1 MKALHFGAGNIGRG
15 FIGKLLA
22 DAGITLTFAD
32 VNQMVLDALNA
43 RHSYQVHVVGETEQV
58 DTVSGVNA
66 VSSIGDDVVD
76 LIAQVDLVTTA
87 VGPVV
92 LERIAPA
99 IAKGLVKR
107 KEQGNESPLNII
119 ACENMVR
126 GTTQLK
132 GHVMNALPE
141 DAKAWVEEHV
151 GFVDSAVDRIVPP
164 SASAT
169 NDPLEVTVETFS
181 EWIVDKTQFKGT
193 LPNIPGMELTDNLM
207 AFVERKLFTLNTGHA
222 ITAYLGKLAGHQTIR
237 DAILDEKIRAVVK
250 GAMEESGAVLIKR
263 YGFDADKH
271 AAYIQKINIPGMELT
286 DNLMA
291 FVERKLFTLNTGHAI
306 TAYLGKLAG
315 HQTIRDAI
323 LDEKIRAVVKGA
335 MEESGAVLIKRYGF
349 DADKHAAYIQKI
361 LGRFENP
368 YLKDDVE
375 RVGRQPLRK
384 LSAGDRLIKPLL
396 GTLEYGLPHK
406 NLIEGIAAAM
416 HFRSEDDP
424 QAQELAA
431 LIADKGPQAALA
443 EISGLDANSEVVS
456 EAVTAYKAMQ

>member
-22 DAGITLTFAD
+22 DAGISLTFAD
-32 VNQMVLDALNA
+32 VNQTVLDALNA
-43 RHSYQVHVVGETEQV
+43 RHSYQVRVVGEHEQI
-58 DTVSGVNA
+58 DTVSGVDA
-66 VSSIGDDVVD
+66 VNSTSDDVVT

-99 IAKGLVKR
+99 IAKGLALR
-107 KEQGNESPLNII
+107 KAQGNERPLNII

-126 GTTQLK
+126 GTSQLK
-132 GHVMNALPE
+132 THVFNALAQ
-141 DAKAWVEEHV
+141 DDNAWVESHV

-164 SASAT
+164 SESAA

-181 EWIVDKTQFKGT
+181 EWIVDKTQFKGE
-193 LPNIPGMELTDNLM
+193 LPTIPGMELTDNLM

-222 ITAYLGKLAGHQTIR
+222 ITAYLGKQAGHQTIR
-237 DAILDEKIRAVVK
+237 DAILDEKIRLVVR

-263 YGFDADKH
+263 YGFDDAKH
-271 AAYIQKINIPGMELT
+271 AAYIE
-286 DNLMA
+286 
-291 FVERKLFTLNTGHAI
+291 
-306 TAYLGKLAG
+306 
-315 HQTIRDAI
+315 
-323 LDEKIRAVVKGA
+323 
-335 MEESGAVLIKRYGF
+335 
-349 DADKHAAYIQKI
+349 KI

-396 GTLEYGLPHK
+396 GTLEYGLPHQ
-406 NLIEGIAAAM
+406 NLVLGIAAAM
-416 HFRSEDDP
+416 HFRSADDP
-424 QAQELAA
+424 QAQELAQ

-443 EISGLDANSEVVS
+443 QVSGLDANSDVVAG
-456 EAVTAYKAMQ
+456 AVNAYNATA

>member
-22 DAGITLTFAD
+22 DAGIQLTFAD
-32 VNQMVLDALNA
+32 VNQVVLDALNA
-43 RHSYQVHVVGETEQV
+43 RNGYQVHVVGENEQV
-58 DTVSGVNA
+58 DTVSNVNA
-66 VSSIGDDVVD
+66 VSSIGDDVVN
-76 LIAQVDLVTTA
+76 LIAEVDLVTTA

-99 IAKGLVKR
+99 VAKGLVLR
-107 KEQGNESPLNII
+107 RTNGNDKPLNII

-126 GTTQLK
+126 GTSQLK
-132 GHVMNALPE
+132 AHVMKALSA
-141 DAKAWVEEHV
+141 DDQAWVEQHV

-181 EWIVDKTQFKGT
+181 EWIVDKTQFKGE
-193 LPNIPGMELTDNLM
+193 LPDIPGMELTDNLM

-222 ITAYLGKLAGHQTIR
+222 ITAYLGQLAGHQTIR

-250 GAMEESGAVLIKR
+250 GAM
-263 YGFDADKH
+263 D
-271 AAYIQKINIPGMELT
+271 
-286 DNLMA
+286 
-291 FVERKLFTLNTGHAI
+291 
-306 TAYLGKLAG
+306 
-315 HQTIRDAI
+315 
-323 LDEKIRAVVKGA
+323 
-335 MEESGAVLIKRYGF
+335 ESGAVLIKRYGF

-396 GTLEYGLPHK
+396 GTLEYGLPHA
-406 NLIEGIAAAM
+406 NLVEGIAAAM
-416 HFRSEDDP
+416 HYRSAEDP
-424 QAQELAA
+424 QAQELVA
-431 LIADKGPQAALA
+431 LLAEIGPQATLA
-443 EISGLDANSEVVS
+443 QVSGLDANSDVVAQ
-456 EAVTAYKAMQ
+456 AVKAYNAKA

>member
-22 DAGITLTFAD
+22 DAGIDLTFAD
-32 VNQMVLDALNA
+32 VNQTVLDALNA
-43 RHSYQVHVVGETEQV
+43 RHSYQVHVVGENEQV

-66 VSSIGDDVVD
+66 VSSIGDEVVD
-76 LIAQVDLVTTA
+76 LIAEVDLVTTA

-99 IAKGLVKR
+99 IAKGLAQR
-107 KEQGNESPLNII
+107 KAQGTERPLNII

-132 GHVMNALPE
+132 GHVFNALAE
-141 DAKAWVEEHV
+141 EHKAWVEAHI

-169 NDPLEVTVETFS
+169 HDPLEVTVETFS
-181 EWIVDKTQFKGT
+181 EWIVDKTQFKGA
-193 LPNIPGMELTDNLM
+193 LPTIPGMELTDNLM

-237 DAILDEKIRAVVK
+237 DAI
-250 GAMEESGAVLIKR
+250 KR
-263 YGFDADKH
+263 YAFDP
-271 AAYIQKINIPGMELT
+271 Q
-286 DNLMA
+286 
-291 FVERKLFTLNTGHAI
+291 
-306 TAYLGKLAG
+306 
-315 HQTIRDAI
+315 
-323 LDEKIRAVVKGA
+323 
-335 MEESGAVLIKRYGF
+335 
-349 DADKHAAYIQKI
+349 KHAAYIQKI

-396 GTLEYGLPHK
+396 GTLEYGLPHR
-406 NLIEGIAAAM
+406 NLVKGIAAAM

-443 EISGLDANSEVVS
+443 QISGLDAASDVVA
-456 EAVTAYKAMQ
+456 EAVNDYNAEK

>member
-22 DAGITLTFAD
+22 DAGISLTFAD
-32 VNQMVLDALNA
+32 VNQTVLDALNA
-43 RHSYQVHVVGETEQV
+43 RHSYQVRVVGEQEQI
-58 DTVSGVNA
+58 DTVSGVDA
-66 VSSIGDDVVD
+66 VNSTSDDMVT

-99 IAKGLVKR
+99 IAKGLALR
-107 KEQGNESPLNII
+107 KAQGNERPLNII

-126 GTTQLK
+126 GTSQLK
-132 GHVMNALPE
+132 THVFNALAQ
-141 DAKAWVEEHV
+141 DDNAWVESHV

-164 SASAT
+164 SESAA

-181 EWIVDKTQFKGT
+181 EWIVDKTQFKGE
-193 LPNIPGMELTDNLM
+193 LPTIPGMELTDNLM

-222 ITAYLGKLAGHQTIR
+222 ITAYLGKQAGHQTIR
-237 DAILDEKIRAVVK
+237 DAILDEKIRLVVR

-263 YGFDADKH
+263 YGFDDAKH
-271 AAYIQKINIPGMELT
+271 AAYIE
-286 DNLMA
+286 
-291 FVERKLFTLNTGHAI
+291 
-306 TAYLGKLAG
+306 
-315 HQTIRDAI
+315 
-323 LDEKIRAVVKGA
+323 
-335 MEESGAVLIKRYGF
+335 
-349 DADKHAAYIQKI
+349 KI

-384 LSAGDRLIKPLL
+384 LSTGDRLIKPLL
-396 GTLEYGLPHK
+396 GTLEYGLPHQ
-406 NLIEGIAAAM
+406 NLVLGIAAAM
-416 HFRSEDDP
+416 HFRSADDP
-424 QAQELAA
+424 QAQELAQ

-443 EISGLDANSEVVS
+443 QVSGLDANSDVVAG
-456 EAVTAYKAMQ
+456 AVNAYNATA

>member
-22 DAGITLTFAD
+22 DAGLELTFAD
-32 VNQMVLDALNA
+32 VNQVVLDALNA
-43 RHSYQVHVVGETEQV
+43 RHSYQVHVVGENEQV

-66 VSSIGDDVVD
+66 VSSIGDEVID
-76 LIAQVDLVTTA
+76 LVAQVDLITTA

-99 IAKGLVKR
+99 LAKGLAKR
-107 KEQGNESPLNII
+107 KAQGNDAPLNII

-126 GTTQLK
+126 GTSQLK
-132 GHVMNALPE
+132 GHIFNALNDE
-141 DAKAWVEEHV
+141 DKSWVESHI

-164 SASAT
+164 SESAT

-181 EWIVDKTQFKGT
+181 EWIVDKTQFVGA
-193 LPNIPGMELTDNLM
+193 LPTIPGMELTDNLM

-237 DAILDEKIRAVVK
+237 DAILDDAIRAVVK

-263 YGFDADKH
+263 YGFEADKH
-271 AAYIQKINIPGMELT
+271 AAYIE
-286 DNLMA
+286 
-291 FVERKLFTLNTGHAI
+291 
-306 TAYLGKLAG
+306 
-315 HQTIRDAI
+315 
-323 LDEKIRAVVKGA
+323 
-335 MEESGAVLIKRYGF
+335 
-349 DADKHAAYIQKI
+349 KI

-396 GTLEYGLPHK
+396 GTLEYDLPHH
-406 NLIEGIAAAM
+406 NLVQGIAAAM
-416 HFRSEDDP
+416 HYRSEQDP
-424 QAQELAA
+424 QAQELAQ
-431 LIADKGPQAALA
+431 LIDEKGPQAALA
-443 EISGLDANSEVVS
+443 QVSGLDAQSEVVAD
-456 EAVTAYKAMQ
+456 AVNAYNSRA

>member
-22 DAGITLTFAD
+22 DAGISLTFAD
-32 VNQMVLDALNA
+32 VNQTVLDALNA
-43 RHSYQVHVVGETEQV
+43 RHSYQVRVVGEQEQI
-58 DTVSGVNA
+58 DTVSGVDA
-66 VSSIGDDVVD
+66 VNSNSDDVVT

-99 IAKGLVKR
+99 IAKGLALR
-107 KEQGNESPLNII
+107 KAQRNERPLNII

-126 GTTQLK
+126 GTSQLK
-132 GHVMNALPE
+132 THVFNALAQ
-141 DAKAWVEEHV
+141 DDNTWVESHV

-164 SASAT
+164 SESAA

-181 EWIVDKTQFKGT
+181 EWIVDKTQFKGE
-193 LPNIPGMELTDNLM
+193 LPTIPGMELTDNLM

-222 ITAYLGKLAGHQTIR
+222 ITAYLGKQAGHQTIR
-237 DAILDEKIRAVVK
+237 DAILDEKIRLVVR

-263 YGFDADKH
+263 YGFDDAKH
-271 AAYIQKINIPGMELT
+271 AAYIE
-286 DNLMA
+286 
-291 FVERKLFTLNTGHAI
+291 
-306 TAYLGKLAG
+306 
-315 HQTIRDAI
+315 
-323 LDEKIRAVVKGA
+323 
-335 MEESGAVLIKRYGF
+335 
-349 DADKHAAYIQKI
+349 KI

-396 GTLEYGLPHK
+396 GTLEYGLPHQ
-406 NLIEGIAAAM
+406 NLVLGIAAAM
-416 HFRSEDDP
+416 HFRSADDP
-424 QAQELAA
+424 QAQELAQ

-443 EISGLDANSEVVS
+443 QVSGLDANSDVVAG
-456 EAVTAYKAMQ
+456 AVNAYNATA